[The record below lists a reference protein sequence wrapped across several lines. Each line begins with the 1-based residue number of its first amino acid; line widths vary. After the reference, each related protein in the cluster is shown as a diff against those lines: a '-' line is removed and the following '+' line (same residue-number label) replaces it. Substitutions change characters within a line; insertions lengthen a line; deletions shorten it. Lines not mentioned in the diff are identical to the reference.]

1 MLPYLTTANNL
12 PALGISEYK
21 KADELEQLNN
31 IGVQDRPLRP
41 LLICSPQKKKGKLNP
56 RPRPHRKRPS
66 RNPNLM
72 SSYKARNPESPSE
85 FESGD
90 DPPSPLI
97 PQIDR
102 FWASPSNRVEGVEFP
117 RGRGEDRHLL
127 AEHHKTHSYLTASS
141 ILTNPFHIPARN
153 SALSPSRPLSPKNG
167 SDDTFGQISV
177 TLSQDVK
184 KRYERKGNETRI

>member
-1 MLPYLTTANNL
+1 MFANNL

-41 LLICSPQKKKGKLNP
+41 LLICSPQKKKEKFIP
-56 RPRPHRKRPS
+56 RPRPHRKRLN

-72 SSYKARNPESPSE
+72 SSYKLKSPESPNE

-90 DPPSPLI
+90 DPPSPLV
-97 PQIDR
+97 PQTNGD
-102 FWASPSNRVEGVEFP
+102 WASPSNRVEGVELP
-117 RGRGEDRHLL
+117 HGRGEDRHLL

-153 SALSPSRPLSPKNG
+153 SGLSPSQASPPKSG
-167 SDDTFGQISV
+167 DDDLFGQVGV
-177 TLSQDVK
+177 TRSQDVK
-184 KRYERKGNETRI
+184 KCFERIGNETSI